1 MDLCLKLPHDG
12 RQGGHRLAI
21 VSIKVLGDAFHERQA
36 NPLGHILVPAG
47 PLTFQ
52 IVVHALKKL
61 AMGLSVICQQC
72 GKAGVAVIEQTP
84 VIQGVLVSPCNL
96 LSSGADWN
104 SFHVETHQQGGGVT
118 EMDRSS
124 SWIDIIECIPYLT

>member
-1 MDLCLKLPHDG
+1 M
-12 RQGGHRLAI
+12 
-21 VSIKVLGDAFHERQA
+21 
-36 NPLGHILVPAG
+36 
-47 PLTFQ
+47 
-52 IVVHALKKL
+52 
-61 AMGLSVICQQC
+61 QC
-72 GKAGVAVIEQTP
+72 GKTGVAVIEQTP
-84 VIQGVLVSPCNL
+84 VVQGVLVSPCNL